1 MLIVTEADAVAICRI
16 RAGDEDH
23 GDLRYLTH
31 LILHLKRIEL
41 NMAVFD
47 NRLAQA
53 FVASSRYGLQS
64 S

>member
-1 MLIVTEADAVAICRI
+1 MFIVTGADAVAIRRI

-23 GDLRYLTH
+23 GDLRFLTH
-31 LILHLKRIEL
+31 LILQLKRIEL

-47 NRLAQA
+47 NSPAQA
-53 FVASSRYGLQS
+53 FVASSKYGLQS